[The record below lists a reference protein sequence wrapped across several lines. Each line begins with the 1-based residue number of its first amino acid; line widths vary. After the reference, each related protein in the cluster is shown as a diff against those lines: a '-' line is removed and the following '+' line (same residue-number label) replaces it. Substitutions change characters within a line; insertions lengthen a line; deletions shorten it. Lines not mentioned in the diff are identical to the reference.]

1 MRYSAGG
8 CQAFDSAFTAQNV
21 GKDRITHD
29 QPLPA
34 VMEWRKTIKVG
45 GNLVSAINPDMNAAK
60 SRKNPPTPAA
70 IAMGQRIRTQR
81 EHLGFTQAR
90 LGVMIGVSENAI
102 AQYESGR
109 SSPRRERIPALLNA
123 LGKSIA
129 WLLTGDEPEEEVK
142 AQTKTE
148 KEILA
153 RARELPPEQQEILL
167 KMISALKN

>member
-1 MRYSAGG
+1 
-8 CQAFDSAFTAQNV
+8 
-21 GKDRITHD
+21 
-29 QPLPA
+29 
-34 VMEWRKTIKVG
+34 
-45 GNLVSAINPDMNAAK
+45 
-60 SRKNPPTPAA
+60 
-70 IAMGQRIRTQR
+70 
-81 EHLGFTQAR
+81 
-90 LGVMIGVSENAI
+90 MIGVSENAI

-167 KMISALKN
+167 KMISALKIKLTAGKIFLALKHYRR